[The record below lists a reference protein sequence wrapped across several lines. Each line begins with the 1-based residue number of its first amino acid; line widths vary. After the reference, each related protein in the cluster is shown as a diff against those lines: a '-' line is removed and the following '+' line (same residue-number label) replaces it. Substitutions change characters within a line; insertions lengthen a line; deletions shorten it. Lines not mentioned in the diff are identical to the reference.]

1 MSLIK
6 NIVNAF
12 KGASVGELIATAVI
26 AKHLVPPKITPP
38 SGFTVKSMKPTVG
51 LKWKISYYKDSSPN
65 IGKSMT
71 IGRSARGRTEG
82 PDLWKF
88 DWS

>member
-1 MSLIK
+1 MSLLK

-12 KGASVGELIATAVI
+12 KGASAGELIATAVI

-38 SGFTVKSMKPTVG
+38 SGFTIKSTRPTIG
-51 LKWKISYYKDSSPN
+51 GKWKISYYKDTSPN

-71 IGRSARGRTEG
+71 IGRSIVRRSEG
-82 PDLWKF
+82 GDYWKF